1 MWDPWIWRADCNGTW
16 VDRVCSKNLDFEK
29 HSKSQPANFKGPVL
43 AYKKSD
49 PCDYGVMT
57 ERKNAHFKR
66 TCH

>member
-1 MWDPWIWRADCNGTW
+1 MWDPWNMEGQLQWD

-43 AYKKSD
+43 AYKNSD

-57 ERKNAHFKR
+57 EIKNAHFKR
-66 TCH
+66 KCH